1 MDDEKDSIDG
11 HILERMSS
19 DVKIFGS
26 SEGKGTINP
35 DRGDKAKIYFKGDGA
50 GTYTCR
56 IFTLTGEFVN
66 MVEHNNPYDDSEAWD
81 LTTIN
86 RQEVAPGL
94 YVFAV
99 ELSDGRKHIGKFAI
113 IR

>member
-1 MDDEKDSIDG
+1 SAQWEQSQYTKK
-11 HILERMSS
+11 LLFTNLPTEC
-19 DVKIFGS
+19 
-26 SEGKGTINP
+26 TI
-35 DRGDKAKIYFKGDGA
+35 K
-50 GTYTCR
+50 